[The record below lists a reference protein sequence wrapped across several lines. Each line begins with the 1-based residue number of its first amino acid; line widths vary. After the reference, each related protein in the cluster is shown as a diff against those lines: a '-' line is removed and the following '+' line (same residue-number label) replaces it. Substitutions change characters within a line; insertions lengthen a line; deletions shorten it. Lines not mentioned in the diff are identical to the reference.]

1 MNEDKPRNKNNEQSQ
16 PCLHDNNKPLVE
28 LFMLLFEWD
37 IKDVKRREKESEKV
51 QDEVQSKNYKI

>member
-1 MNEDKPRNKNNEQSQ
+1 MNENKPRNKNNGQSQ
-16 PCLHDNNKPLVE
+16 QCLQDDNKPLVE

-51 QDEVQSKNYKI
+51 QDEVQSKNYKV